1 VSCVT
6 RGRYLAPSATSFE
19 SHQASHAKLHI
30 KNTAHTTRPSESD
43 SQLSRCPWIFK
54 PHHHIRLLTAD
65 FSMFGNIGLIRDRN
79 DLRRQWHHRET
90 AATAA
95 ADHSPA
101 TIPKNVVSTTPKPE
115 ASSCSSSSLQVLTLI
130 ERPSLESRRSLGE
143 SGSVVS
149 AAENGRDDKANRTE

>member
-1 VSCVT
+1 
-6 RGRYLAPSATSFE
+6 
-19 SHQASHAKLHI
+19 
-30 KNTAHTTRPSESD
+30 
-43 SQLSRCPWIFK
+43 
-54 PHHHIRLLTAD
+54 
-65 FSMFGNIGLIRDRN
+65 MFGNIGLIRDRN
-79 DLRRQWHHRET
+79 DLRRQWHHRE

-115 ASSCSSSSLQVLTLI
+115 ASSCSSSSLQVPTLI

-149 AAENGRDDKANRTE
+149 AAENGRDAKANRSE